1 MEPNQLRSEF
11 LNFMEQRG
19 HKIVPSSSLV
29 PDDSSVLL
37 TTAGMQQ
44 FVPYLSG
51 KIEPPY
57 KRACSVQKCFR
68 TGDIEE
74 VGDNTHHTFFEMLGN
89 WSFGDYFKEEAI
101 KMAWEF
107 LINFCHLDKEK
118 IRITVFKGNEDI
130 PADEEAI
137 KLWEKQGVKKEW
149 IFKFDMEDNFWG
161 PTAKTGPC
169 GPCSEIHY
177 DRGKEFAI
185 RECSIKGCG
194 PNCNCGRFVEIW
206 NLVFMEY
213 NKDGGY
219 QLLKQKNIV
228 TGIGFERLVAILQE
242 KNSAYNTGLLQP
254 LIKELEKKSG
264 QQYDSQKKTFRIL
277 ADHIRSACFLIADG
291 ILPSNL
297 DRGYILRRIIRR
309 FIRYARLLN
318 LTGNW
323 YLSLIET
330 VVNLYG
336 ETYPEIKNGK
346 ENIITVIQKEEEKF
360 GRALAKGLKE
370 LEKLQPIDGVVS
382 GSEAFY
388 IYQTFGFPIEMI
400 EEELEKRDLTVNSN
414 EFELESKKHQD
425 VSRAGAEKKFGG
437 VGIKNAQNKEEAAKL
452 AQLHTATHL
461 LHAALRQV
469 LGDHVGQMGS
479 DINFERLRFDFSHQE
494 KVTAEELKKVE
505 DLVNEKIA
513 ENISVKKEIM
523 SYQEA
528 IVSGAL
534 AFFKEKYPTE
544 VNIYS
549 INSFSKEIC
558 AGPHANETGN
568 LGHFKIIK
576 EQSSGAGV
584 RRIKAVLEQV

>member
-51 KIEPPY
+51 EVKPPY

-89 WSFGDYFKEEAI
+89 WSFGDYFKEEAV

-107 LINFCHLDKEK
+107 LIDICHLDKDK
-118 IRITVFKGNEDI
+118 IRITVFAGNKDI

-137 KLWEKQGVKKEW
+137 RLWEKQGVRKEW

-177 DRGKEFAI
+177 DRGKDFAI
-185 RECSIKGCG
+185 RECTIKECG
-194 PNCNCGRFVEIW
+194 PNCGCGRFVEIW

-213 NKDGGY
+213 NKDGEY
-219 QLLKQKNIV
+219 QLLEQKNID

-242 KNSAYNTGLLQP
+242 KNSAYDTGLLQP
-254 LIKELEKKSG
+254 LIKELEEISG
-264 QQYDSQKKTFRIL
+264 QEYSSQKKIFRVL

-309 FIRYARLLN
+309 FIRYGGFLN

-323 YLSLIET
+323 YLSLIKT
-330 VVNLYG
+330 VIDLYG
-336 ETYPEIKNGK
+336 DTYPEIKKEK
-346 ENIITVIQKEEEKF
+346 ENIIAVIQQEEEKF
-360 GRALAKGLKE
+360 GRALVKGLKE
-370 LEKLQPIDGVVS
+370 LEKLEPINNTITASD
-382 GSEAFY
+382 AFY

-400 EEELEKRDLTVNSN
+400 QEELEKRNLTVDQA
-414 EFELESKKHQD
+414 EFEQEFKKHQD
-425 VSRAGAEKKFGG
+425 ISRAGAEKKFGG
-437 VGIKNAQNKEEAAKL
+437 VGIKNAQNEEEAAKL

-469 LGDHVGQMGS
+469 LGEHVGQMGS
-479 DINFERLRFDFSHQE
+479 DINLDRLRFDFSHPE
-494 KVTAEELKKVE
+494 KVTAEGLKKVE
-505 DLVNEKIA
+505 DLINQKIA
-513 ENISVKKEIM
+513 ENLSIKKDIM
-523 SYQEA
+523 SYQNA
-528 IVSGAL
+528 IDSGAL
-534 AFFKEKYPTE
+534 AFFKEKYPVE
-544 VNIYS
+544 VNVYS
-549 INSFSKEIC
+549 IDSFSREIC
-558 AGPHANETGN
+558 AGPHADKTGD

-576 EQSSGAGV
+576 EQSSGAGI
-584 RRIKAVLEQV
+584 RRIKAILV

>member
-51 KIEPPY
+51 EVKPPY

-89 WSFGDYFKEEAI
+89 WSFGDYFKEEAV

-107 LINFCHLDKEK
+107 LIDICHLDKDK
-118 IRITVFKGNEDI
+118 IRITVFAGNKDI

-137 KLWEKQGVKKEW
+137 RLWEKQGVRKEW

-177 DRGKEFAI
+177 DRGKDFAI
-185 RECSIKGCG
+185 RECTIKECG
-194 PNCNCGRFVEIW
+194 PNCGCGRFVEIW

-213 NKDGGY
+213 NKDGEY
-219 QLLKQKNIV
+219 QLLEQKNID

-242 KNSAYNTGLLQP
+242 KNSAYDTGLLQP
-254 LIKELEKKSG
+254 LIKELEEISG
-264 QQYDSQKKTFRIL
+264 QEYSSQKKTFRVL

-309 FIRYARLLN
+309 FIRYGGFLN

-323 YLSLIET
+323 YLSLIKT
-330 VVNLYG
+330 VIDLYG
-336 ETYPEIKNGK
+336 DTYPEIKKEK
-346 ENIITVIQKEEEKF
+346 ENIIAVIQQEEEKF
-360 GRALAKGLKE
+360 GRALVKGLKE
-370 LEKLQPIDGVVS
+370 LEKLEPINNTITASD
-382 GSEAFY
+382 AFY

-400 EEELEKRDLTVNSN
+400 QEELEKRNLTVDQA
-414 EFELESKKHQD
+414 EFEQEFKKHQD
-425 VSRAGAEKKFGG
+425 ISRAGAEKKFGG
-437 VGIKNAQNKEEAAKL
+437 VGIKNAQNEEEAAKL

-469 LGDHVGQMGS
+469 LGEHVGQMGS
-479 DINFERLRFDFSHQE
+479 DINLDRLRFDFSHPE
-494 KVTAEELKKVE
+494 KVTAEGLKKVE
-505 DLVNEKIA
+505 DLINQKIA
-513 ENISVKKEIM
+513 ENLSIKKDIM
-523 SYQEA
+523 SYQNA
-528 IVSGAL
+528 IDSGAL
-534 AFFKEKYPTE
+534 AFFKEKYPVE
-544 VNIYS
+544 VNVYS
-549 INSFSKEIC
+549 IDSFSREIC
-558 AGPHANETGN
+558 AGPHADKTGD

-576 EQSSGAGV
+576 EQSSGAGI
-584 RRIKAVLEQV
+584 RRIKAILV